1 MDCENNTEM
10 KNNMNNTSMDIMK
23 KMKRVVDL
31 QKEVIDLQEEEIND
45 FNEKKRKIIESF
57 NNLDSLENLY
67 EKDLNE
73 KVEKHKYRVKA
84 YNQFIF
90 KHGMQEFTNM
100 LIKAHDNSEYLQN
113 FREFINFCDEEVK
126 EKIEQDISKRELEMT
141 KGIYIDYMPLLN
153 PEKVVNHMVYLD
165 KDFGESLNEL
175 DKLIA

>member
-113 FREFINFCDEEVK
+113 FREFINFCDEEAP
-126 EKIEQDISKRELEMT
+126 T
-141 KGIYIDYMPLLN
+141 LL
-153 PEKVVNHMVYLD
+153 PGTFACGRWKSRRAAAIFHRGSQRRSGLVEP
-165 KDFGESLNEL
+165 GC
-175 DKLIA
+175 